1 MKSLSVDAIPQE
13 LEKSFMHEASLLGS
27 FWHDM
32 FQLCL
37 TFGLR
42 NSEARELQAS
52 HIDLKSN
59 TIILTDSKQLRS
71 HVTKATNKMIDTSW
85 LTEGRKFLRAAINN
99 DLAPLLVRMCTDLN
113 QLEALA
119 DEYDLLIEYKKARQ
133 QHRESNLKN
142 YQSLALKNAPKARR
156 VDFSRYPAIKK
167 MLQVRCDKYEN
178 LGGFLFP
185 ACELKSNRASSFSPV
200 TRQSVYR
207 VIIVIKNKLETKAN
221 KFKELLEGIRLGLHS
236 ARKSAV
242 QRIANALDIMSAS
255 LFIGH
260 GNGSGDIAT
269 TQRYLDRSEK
279 RLIEISRK
287 LADIQ
292 TSTLSC
298 SSVTA

>member
-1 MKSLSVDAIPQE
+1 MKNLSVDAIPQE
-13 LEKSFMHEASLLGS
+13 LEKHFMYEASLLGS
-27 FWHDM
+27 FWRDM

-52 HIDLKSN
+52 HIDLKAN
-59 TIILTDSKQLRS
+59 TITLTDSKQLRS
-71 HVTKATNKMIDTSW
+71 HVTKATNKMIDASW
-85 LTEGRKFLRAAINN
+85 LTEGRKFLRSAINN
-99 DLAPLLVRMCTDLN
+99 DLAPLFVRMCTDLK

-119 DEYDLLIEYKKARQ
+119 DEYDLLEEYKKARQ
-133 QHRESNLKN
+133 QHRESNLKT
-142 YQSLALKNAPKARR
+142 YQALALKTAPKARR
-156 VDFSRYPAIKK
+156 VDFSRYPEIKK
-167 MLQVRCDKYEN
+167 MLKARCNRYKN
-178 LGGFLFP
+178 LGDFLFP

-207 VIIVIKNKLETKAN
+207 VIAAIRSKLETKAK
-221 KFKELLEGIRLGLHS
+221 KFKEILEGIRLGLHS
-236 ARKSAV
+236 ARKAAV

-269 TQRYLDRSEK
+269 TQRYLDRSER
-279 RLIEISRK
+279 RLTEISQK

-292 TSTLSC
+292 TPTL
-298 SSVTA
+298 

>member
-1 MKSLSVDAIPQE
+1 MRNLSVDAIPQE
-13 LEKSFMHEASLLGS
+13 LEKHFMYEASLLAP
-27 FWHDM
+27 FWRDM

-59 TIILTDSKQLRS
+59 MIILTDSKQLRS
-71 HVTKATNKMIDTSW
+71 HVTKATNKMIDASW
-85 LTEGRKFLRAAINN
+85 LKEGRKFLRSAINN
-99 DLAPLLVRMCTDLN
+99 DLAPLFVRMCTDLK

-119 DEYDLLIEYKKARQ
+119 DEYDLLAKYKQARQ
-133 QHRESNLKN
+133 QHRESNLKT
-142 YQSLALKNAPKARR
+142 YQALALKTAPKARR

-167 MLQVRCDKYEN
+167 MLKARCDRYEN

-207 VIIVIKNKLETKAN
+207 VIAAIRSKLETKAN

-242 QRIANALDIMSAS
+242 QRVANALDIMSAS

-269 TQRYLDRSEK
+269 TQRYLDRSER
-279 RLIEISRK
+279 RLTEISQK
-287 LADIQ
+287 LADMQ
-292 TSTLSC
+292 TPTLS
-298 SSVTA
+298 